1 LTYLITLTVAYCSI
15 VYELLMAQTLSA
27 LMGNTVLRY
36 SVTIGVYLASLGVGA
51 MLCKK
56 GDEQNTTNRLIRIEI
71 WLSIVGGLSVLLL
84 CFFDV
89 GHRFLGNNFEF
100 FSQGFGASFRLTL
113 FLIASHAIIVII
125 GILSGFEIP
134 LLIALGEARKPN
146 SMNKVLGVDY
156 FGSLL
161 GAVLFPLLL
170 LPQLGLFAVAYIT
183 GLLNAA
189 ACGLLLI
196 FKPATRK
203 LRFAKMTGA
212 IAIGLLLLLMFTPHT
227 HRFFLEKL
235 YYFKNDKSA
244 SVSESSRGRP
254 GIKAVRQA
262 GRRLQRRLKLPKD
275 LSFVFNPRPPQ
286 AVGTNPKSI
295 IHSDWTDNHS

>member
-1 LTYLITLTVAYCSI
+1 MTYLITLTVAYCSI

-36 SVTIGVYLASLGVGA
+36 SVTIGVYLASLGIGA

-56 GDEQNTTNRLIRIEI
+56 GDEQNTTDRLIRVEI
-71 WLSIVGGLSVLLL
+71 WLSIIGGLSVLLL
-84 CFFDV
+84 CSFDV
-89 GHRFLGNNFEF
+89 VHRFLGNNFEF
-100 FSQGFGASFRLTL
+100 LSQGSGASFRLAL
-113 FLIASHAIIVII
+113 FFIASHAIIVII

-146 SMNKVLGVDY
+146 SMNIVLGVDY

-161 GAVLFPLLL
+161 GAVLFPLVL

-196 FKPATRK
+196 FKPATQK
-203 LRFAKMTGA
+203 IRFARMTGA
-212 IAIGLLLLLMFTPHT
+212 VAVGLLLLLVFTAHT

-235 YYFKNDKSA
+235 YYFKNDKNA
-244 SVSESSRGRP
+244 SVSDSLGSRS
-254 GIKAVRQA
+254 GIKAFRQA
-262 GRRLQRRLKLPKD
+262 GRRLLRAGGRRKGR
-275 LSFVFNPRPPQ
+275 SFVFDNRPPYTVGTKPRPM
-286 AVGTNPKSI
+286 I
-295 IHSDWTDNHS
+295 FSDRTDNHS